1 MRKQYDKQ
9 SKECTFQPKV
19 SPKSHKLLNE
29 IEENNNNNNY
39 NHIPIWKRT
48 AIDLAKR
55 EMSNARAQEMYDP
68 NVRECTFKP
77 NIETSPHYRFNKEKY
92 NVNSDNDS
100 NDDDEDDESPSII
113 TRLTEGNEK
122 PINKQ
127 LKRRIAWEE
136 EIKERC
142 PFKPHINEISNKIV
156 EQKYNNKGDF
166 IQRQQYYELEKI
178 KRENKMRERE
188 NMNYTQKYTFKPE
201 IGNAEEVLIYKR
213 PDLVLETEEERIER
227 LSKKDFDK
235 TQNIRKKV
243 ADEYY
248 GQFSFHP
255 DVNKKSKL
263 LARSSSCSKLYNSDK
278 EKEERLKKLEEE
290 KERKYREEC
299 TFKPDLHYTKKQN
312 ELVDD
317 YYRNQLKYAE
327 KTYNNLREKE
337 KLIIQNKREKEME
350 ELKECTFKPKIQPPP
365 KKGDKLVLVNGL
377 GRYLEITELARRK
390 KEEQKK
396 REEKVFTYG
405 KKPLQPFT
413 IPQPFNLS

>member
-19 SPKSHKLLNE
+19 SPKSHKLINE
-29 IEENNNNNNY
+29 D
-39 NHIPIWKRT
+39 NHIPVWKRT

-55 EMSNARAQEMYDP
+55 EMSSARAQEMYDP

-77 NIETSPHYRFNKEKY
+77 NIEAAPHYTPYRFKNG
-92 NVNSDNDS
+92 NNSDNE
-100 NDDDEDDESPSII
+100 NDNDEDPSII

-127 LKRRIAWEE
+127 LKRRVAWEE
-136 EIKERC
+136 EIKQQC

-178 KRENKMRERE
+178 KKENKIRERE
-188 NMNYTQKYTFKPE
+188 NMNYNLKYTFKPE

-227 LSKKDFDK
+227 LSRKDFDK
-235 TQNIRKKV
+235 TQNTRKKV

-255 DVNKKSKL
+255 IVNKKSKY
-263 LARSSSCSKLYNSDK
+263 LARSSSCSKLYNK
-278 EKEERLKKLEEE
+278 EKEEKLKKLEEE
-290 KERKYREEC
+290 KERKYREQC

-312 ELVDD
+312 ELVDE
-317 YYRNQLKYAE
+317 YYRNQLKYTE
-327 KTYNNLREKE
+327 KMYNNLREKE
-337 KLIIQNKREKEME
+337 KLMRENKREKELE
-350 ELKECTFKPKIQPPP
+350 ELRECTFKPKIQPPP
-365 KKGDKLVLVNGL
+365 KKGDRLVLVNGL
-377 GRYLEITELARRK
+377 GRYLEMTELARKK

-396 REEKVFTYG
+396 REEKVFAYG

-413 IPQPFNLS
+413 IPEPFNLS